1 MKERK
6 RLVKKLDALC
16 RKILLK
22 RDALHGDCFRCIS
35 CKKLLPIVSGNVG
48 HFISRQCKRVR
59 WDLRNIHLQCV
70 HCNKWKSG
78 NYGEYRRALLERYG
92 EAVVDWMET
101 IGKLPPAYTCF
112 DLELLVKELEQ
123 ELKKQ
128 IEITEQSR

>member
-22 RDALHGDCFRCIS
+22 RDAVFGDCFRCIS
-35 CKKLLPIVSGNVG
+35 CRKFLPIASGNVG
-48 HFISRQCKRVR
+48 HFIGRKHERVR

-78 NYGEYRRALLERYG
+78 NYGEYRRVLLERYG

-128 IEITEQSR
+128 IEFTGRCR